1 MVAGS
6 RKAVQHPT
14 GGLVRH
20 IRVHEGERVEAGQVL
35 LEMDATQ
42 ARAQADGLFAQ
53 YLAALA
59 SLARLSAERDE
70 RRGSSFPPSCWR
82 WTTRACRPCWN
93 SSGSC
98 TTAVGGRC
106 AWNSMVSP
114 RRSPAARRNW
124 TACKPRCAARA
135 AARRPRGTV
144 ARPAPTGQRGLRAAQ
159 PPARQ
164 RAPAGPGQRR
174 DRRRPRQPRQ
184 YPPADPRTAPA
195 HGPAAG
201 EVPGRGARQPGRR
214 PGARRG
220 VAQSPGQRALRPG
233 QQRGTGAGRRPGGRP
248 GSVHRGRRD
257 RARPAT
263 DGNPPGAPA
272 AAGGRSAAGGD
283 GRQGPRRL
291 AGGADVQRLQPEH
304 YAAGG
309 GRSDPGFGRPPAGR
323 AQRGA
328 VLPGASA

>member
-1 MVAGS
+1 
-6 RKAVQHPT
+6 
-14 GGLVRH
+14 
-20 IRVHEGERVEAGQVL
+20 
-35 LEMDATQ
+35 
-42 ARAQADGLFAQ
+42 
-53 YLAALA
+53 
-59 SLARLSAERDE
+59 
-70 RRGSSFPPSCWR
+70 
-82 WTTRACRPCWN
+82 
-93 SSGSC
+93 
-98 TTAVGGRC
+98 
-106 AWNSMVSP
+106 MVSP

-124 TACKPRCAARA
+124 TACKPRCAAGA

-328 VLPGASA
+328 VLPGAHPRRGGGRTSPGRPGDPPGDAGGGLRPQRRALAAELPVQAAGRPYPPGAGEE